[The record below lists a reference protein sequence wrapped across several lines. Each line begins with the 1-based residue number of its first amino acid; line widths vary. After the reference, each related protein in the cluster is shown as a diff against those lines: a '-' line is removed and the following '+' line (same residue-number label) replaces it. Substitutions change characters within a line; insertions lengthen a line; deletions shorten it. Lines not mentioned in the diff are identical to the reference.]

1 VRLFRLSCRRA
12 FVFAIALVRNWRG
25 ALRRRSGTIG
35 EGNRAI
41 DEEQIKWV
49 LDAVQWARRQNLDQV
64 DDPMLRERIIAA
76 KEIALIAVTLGQLRK
91 ALPDCSNDILRAN
104 IQCMI
109 DEEQD
114 KLDAALSRL
123 RRVSPEAADSSLP
136 G

>member
-1 VRLFRLSCRRA
+1 
-12 FVFAIALVRNWRG
+12 
-25 ALRRRSGTIG
+25 
-35 EGNRAI
+35 
-41 DEEQIKWV
+41 
-49 LDAVQWARRQNLDQV
+49 
-64 DDPMLRERIIAA
+64 MLRERIIAA
-76 KEIALIAVTLGQLRK
+76 NEIALIAVTLGQLRK